1 MPQMGPKIGRLNHIA
16 PKSFLTWYNYCQ
28 QTRKILLRKVTF
40 WPFSKWLGTFISS
53 SKQGPIFRFPKLYF
67 KNNHPTSSCAR
78 WSPLIKTC
86 KTHNPK
92 TYLQPNHIFER
103 YRPHLEKR
111 DVPFVI
117 KIDIIV
123 AWIYPMSHFSA
134 AIGELNPQ
142 RSPSAAIVILLS
154 QRGSRLQRER
164 ELLLPFE
171 ALSKIA
177 FWGETWLRST
187 TEGEIASQT
196 FY

>member
-1 MPQMGPKIGRLNHIA
+1 
-16 PKSFLTWYNYCQ
+16 
-28 QTRKILLRKVTF
+28 
-40 WPFSKWLGTFISS
+40 
-53 SKQGPIFRFPKLYF
+53 
-67 KNNHPTSSCAR
+67 
-78 WSPLIKTC
+78 
-86 KTHNPK
+86 
-92 TYLQPNHIFER
+92 
-103 YRPHLEKR
+103 
-111 DVPFVI
+111 
-117 KIDIIV
+117 
-123 AWIYPMSHFSA
+123 MSHFST

-142 RSPSAAIVILLS
+142 RSPGAATIVILLS